1 MWNNKKPQSIFTRL
15 LKDQGRRRHCHGHRH
30 LWSCASA
37 NNSVSLSL
45 SYDEC
50 ECEYE
55 NKYQWE
61 CEYNRKQTVAL
72 LNSVWSCCVC
82 RDFATLSFSYIVSMI
97 DERCRHMMSLG
108 CLFDEIICDTAKGLW
123 SCDIADNQRTYRT
136 DDFSRQKDKSLS
148 LNVRHRNKVER
159 SLRVVLS
166 ICTHFKMTNTCW
178 HLGSH
183 TTRERGTQR
192 TINIETILT
201 IIARSHNWLEEFK
214 DSSVAFF
221 LSCWSGSYGQ
231 FIFPFLH
238 SNRLQINF
246 PNPL

>member
-15 LKDQGRRRHCHGHRH
+15 LKDQGRRRHCHGRRH

-55 NKYQWE
+55 NKYECE

-82 RDFATLSFSYIVSMI
+82 RDFATLSFSYIVTMI
-97 DERCRHMMSLG
+97 DERCRHTMSLG

-123 SCDIADNQRTYRT
+123 FCDIADNQRTDDLVDKRT
-136 DDFSRQKDKSLS
+136 
-148 LNVRHRNKVER
+148 NH
-159 SLRVVLS
+159 
-166 ICTHFKMTNTCW
+166 
-178 HLGSH
+178 SH
-183 TTRERGTQR
+183 
-192 TINIETILT
+192 
-201 IIARSHNWLEEFK
+201 
-214 DSSVAFF
+214 
-221 LSCWSGSYGQ
+221 
-231 FIFPFLH
+231 
-238 SNRLQINF
+238 
-246 PNPL
+246 